1 MKISN
6 QDYEKWTWNQYIE
19 QSINQSKFSI
29 STYSHLSSQNYLYR
43 NTIME
48 VNYYLTEIF
57 DGIAQFKIV

>member
-29 STYSHLSSQNYLYR
+29 STYSDLSSQNYLYR

-57 DGIAQFKIV
+57 DEIAQFKIV